1 MQVEVHLAKE
11 GKCLVQRIP
20 LNQAML
26 SGNRL
31 MKDNNNNLIVP

>member
-1 MQVEVHLAKE
+1 MEVHLAME

-20 LNQAML
+20 FNLAML

-31 MKDNNNNLIVP
+31 MKDINNNLIVP